1 MASSA
6 YLNMFRKTVVWSQDL
21 KDPRVLEEYALKGYR
36 WLCRAD
42 PKHFDRIVRQP
53 TMGFYV
59 ELYAF
64 QHPGT
69 IHIDSPKVQKLLNRN
84 CYFTHDIRWR

>member
-1 MASSA
+1 MAVSA

-21 KDPRVLEEYALKGYR
+21 KDPAVKESYAMAGYHWIR
-36 WLCRAD
+36 RAD
-42 PKHFDRIVRQP
+42 PKHFEKIVRQP
-53 TMGFYV
+53 TVGFYV
-59 ELYAF
+59 ELFAI

-69 IHIDSPKVQKLLNRN
+69 IHIDSAKVKTLLNRN